1 MATTAYERFLKDQ
14 GKDEAVEVDIKEQKP
29 FDLDEVKLKI
39 QNTLIDQTEPKKPVN
54 VNFDSFVFTLIFE
67 ESFVGSCSHVMPPL
81 VILN

>member
-39 QNTLIDQTEPKKPVN
+39 QN
-54 VNFDSFVFTLIFE
+54 
-67 ESFVGSCSHVMPPL
+67 
-81 VILN
+81 VIVTGKLN